1 MSKLTE
7 GPPLK
12 PSDRIGLLAFADQ
25 LKDCKNTLESIGYLD
40 EINSADDLRRIVQRL
55 PFHLRTKF
63 VEVADQIHEAGQRTN
78 ISRIAEFVKI
88 KATAANNPVF
98 GCVIDVA
105 RDRLDSQRR
114 KPKSKRA
121 TLPDERSNA
130 FSTQEID
137 SREGQSLPGHK
148 EVPTMRYAACPVRS
162 AAYPLAKCKIF
173 IEKNFKERLQ
183 VMRKAQLCHN
193 CFKYGDIAVG
203 CLTRNTCEVQG
214 CMRRHHT

>member
-1 MSKLTE
+1 MSKLTK
-7 GPPLK
+7 GPPLE

-40 EINSADDLRRIVQRL
+40 EISSADNLRRIVQRL

-114 KPKSKRA
+114 ISLSPKELHCSMSAVTHSVLKRSI
-121 TLPDERSNA
+121 P
-130 FSTQEID
+130 
-137 SREGQSLPGHK
+137 
-148 EVPTMRYAACPVRS
+148 
-162 AAYPLAKCKIF
+162 
-173 IEKNFKERLQ
+173 EKNRVYLVTK
-183 VMRKAQLCHN
+183 KSQL
-193 CFKYGDIAVG
+193 
-203 CLTRNTCEVQG
+203 
-214 CMRRHHT
+214 